1 MSSISPGPQSSTPPW
16 SMKNVTID
24 DTDSSLNYTKGW
36 NRSVSSSAH
45 GGSFQSSDNVGD
57 VVHFSLPAN
66 AVAVYYFGFK
76 QTSGSLCEACLDC
89 SSDSK
94 GQLDVVDGHGN
105 DSGSNEP
112 TLLYQKD
119 NLDPKTRHSLAL
131 VNVPDTRFGNHSII
145 TVDSFI
151 VTVKEE
157 QCQSIDYQGFPAEV
171 ERSFVAHLAYIS
183 SSASMS
189 TMSSMSSMPSVAMS
203 STNMATNGDSPP
215 QTQAAHPT
223 SISMI
228 AMPTPSASSVGNAEE
243 QGSLSAGQRSAQKLR
258 SPLALTGVILA
269 VLFVVFT
276 ALFALMYFMRRRK
289 RRKTAPGKMFDE
301 GHWAARF
308 FGSVSGERGSI
319 WAGKRGASSSA
330 EKGER
335 IIAKQGPMVEK
346 LVADRPAHSSLPP
359 RPDMSV
365 RPPPVSNLQLPPRDG
380 SGRQWV
386 QPAYH
391 PYNAYGLPPRT
402 VPRSAFVPVGRPP
415 TSPDTQD
422 FQEQNETGRL
432 ARMQSTSATYTR
444 PPKSAPAGSVTVP
457 GLPRNS
463 VASQHPYV
471 AEARARVRDRARGIT
486 DVDRDPFLNGAGQ
499 TNAYYANVPPVPPI
513 PSSWNAGSGPMPGTE
528 HVYAPGGSQPYHAR
542 NQNSW
547 GSQYSQ

>member
-1 MSSISPGPQSSTPPW
+1 MSSISPRPQSSTPSW
-16 SMKNVTID
+16 SMKNVTFD
-24 DTDSSLNYTKGW
+24 DTDSSLNYTQGW
-36 NRSVSSSAH
+36 NRSVSASAH
-45 GGSFQSSDNVGD
+45 GGSFQSSDSVGD

-94 GQLDVVDGHGN
+94 GQLDVIDGHGN
-105 DSGSNEP
+105 DSGSKEP
-112 TLLYQKD
+112 TLLYQKG

-131 VNVPDTRFGNHSII
+131 VNVPDTRFGNHSTV

-157 QCQSIDYQGFPAEV
+157 Q
-171 ERSFVAHLAYIS
+171 AHLAYIS

-189 TMSSMSSMPSVAMS
+189 MMSSMSSMPSAAMS
-203 STNMATNGDSPP
+203 STSMSTNDDSPQ
-215 QTQAAHPT
+215 QTQAAQPT
-223 SISMI
+223 SISMLV
-228 AMPTPSASSVGNAEE
+228 MPTTSASSLGNAEE
-243 QGSLSAGQRSAQKLR
+243 QGTLSAGQRSAQKLR

-289 RRKTAPGKMFDE
+289 RRKTAPGKMFDG

-308 FGSVSGERGSI
+308 FGNASGERGSI

-346 LVADRPAHSSLPP
+346 LVADRPTHSSLPP

-391 PYNAYGLPPRT
+391 PYSAAPSYGLPPRT
-402 VPRSAFVPVGRPP
+402 VPRSAFQPAARPP
-415 TSPDTQD
+415 SPPDNQSY
-422 FQEQNETGRL
+422 QQQNEAVQL
-432 ARMQSTSATYTR
+432 ARMQSTSAAYTR
-444 PPKSAPAGSVTVP
+444 PPTSAPAGSVTVP
-457 GLPRNS
+457 GLPQS
-463 VASQHPYV
+463 PVASLHPYV
-471 AEARARVRDRARGIT
+471 AEARARVRDRARGVT
-486 DVDRDPFLNGAGQ
+486 DVDRNPFLNGSGQ
-499 TNAYYANVPPVPPI
+499 TNAYYANVPPVPPV
-513 PSSWNAGSGPMPGTE
+513 PRSWNSGPGPMPGNGYE
-528 HVYAPGGSQPYHAR
+528 YALEGSRQYHTR
-542 NQNSW
+542 NYNSW

>member
-1 MSSISPGPQSSTPPW
+1 MSSISPGPQSSTTSW
-16 SMKNVTID
+16 SMKNVTFD
-24 DTDSSLNYTKGW
+24 DTDSSLNYTQGW
-36 NRSVSSSAH
+36 NRSVSASAH

-94 GQLDVVDGHGN
+94 GQLDVIDGHGN
-105 DSGSNEP
+105 DSGSKEP

-119 NLDPKTRHSLAL
+119 NLDPRMRHSLAL
-131 VNVPDTRFGNHSII
+131 VNVPDTRFGNHSTV

-157 QCQSIDYQGFPAEV
+157 Q
-171 ERSFVAHLAYIS
+171 AHLAYIS

-189 TMSSMSSMPSVAMS
+189 MMSSMSSMPSMAMS
-203 STNMATNGDSPP
+203 STSMTANDDSPP
-215 QTQAAHPT
+215 QTQAAQPS
-223 SISMI
+223 SITMI
-228 AMPTPSASSVGNAEE
+228 VMPTTSASSLGNAEE
-243 QGSLSAGQRSAQKLR
+243 QGALSAGQRSAQKLR

-319 WAGKRGASSSA
+319 WAGKRGASSSS

-346 LVADRPAHSSLPP
+346 LVADRPTHSSLPP

-365 RPPPVSNLQLPPRDG
+365 RPPPVSNLQLLPRDG

-391 PYNAYGLPPRT
+391 PYNNDTKSYGPAPRT
-402 VPRSAFVPVGRPP
+402 VPRSAFVPVGHPP
-415 TSPDTQD
+415 IPPDNQG

-432 ARMQSTSATYTR
+432 ARMQSTSAAYTR
-444 PPKSAPAGSVTVP
+444 PPMSAPAGSATVP
-457 GLPRNS
+457 GLPRS
-463 VASQHPYV
+463 PGASQHPYV
-471 AEARARVRDRARGIT
+471 SEARARVRDRARGIT
-486 DVDRDPFLNGAGQ
+486 DVYRNPSLNGPGQ
-499 TNAYYANVPPVPPI
+499 TNAYYANVPPVPPV
-513 PSSWNAGSGPMPGTE
+513 PSSWNAGSGPMPGNE
-528 HVYAPGGSQPYHAR
+528 YGYAPEGSQQYHTL
-542 NQNSW
+542 NHNSW